1 VALYLYI
8 YIYIYRIFQ
17 TIELSG
23 KMVSRSRSHS
33 KATTKRRSRSAK
45 ANPKRV
51 DAAGAE
57 SVRVMTMNCRGYFD
71 RYLQRVDLLKET
83 MKSAS
88 PDVIGCQEVMVNGAG
103 MDEDL
108 AGERRR
114 GCDPKC
120 QLTRA

>member
-1 VALYLYI
+1 
-8 YIYIYRIFQ
+8 
-17 TIELSG
+17 
-23 KMVSRSRSHS
+23 MVSRSRSHS

-108 AGERRR
+108 AGEMWR
-114 GCDPKC
+114 GCDPQC